1 MKPILVFALML
12 LSQFAFGQISGTWHT
27 SFSVMGNS
35 NRLDIFVNNNPI
47 NPSVL
52 ATNPD
57 SDKTKNLPMD
67 KVKITD
73 STLSFLWTKTG
84 VSFEGT
90 YSKTGDSIVG
100 VMSQMDYKWAVTFTR
115 RVQEKIVAKR
125 PQEPKAPFAYPVE
138 EFLIKNGENTLGAT
152 LTLPLNAG
160 TNYPIVVLASG
171 SGAQDRNCELMG
183 HKSFLVIADYLARNG
198 IGCLR
203 FDDRGVGKSTGSFQ
217 TASLEDFASDV
228 NACVNYLVHDQR
240 FAGHKIG
247 VAGHSEGG
255 MHALI
260 AARSNKN
267 IQFVVELASV
277 GTSGGEVLA
286 EQNYLVYK
294 ASGSS
299 EEVGR
304 WAEETIKGICP
315 ILAENSAEK
324 AVEPLSK
331 YIESRYAVAPK
342 EFIAMT
348 TQANYQM
355 GIMMMLNNDWG
366 RQFLAYQAADY
377 LKKLKI
383 PILAIN
389 GSKDIQVPP
398 VSNQAGFA
406 KNFSK
411 KSLPQSKAIV
421 VDGLNHLFQTCTTC
435 TTSEYAELEETFS
448 EAVLKEMTSWI
459 KGLN

>member
-1 MKPILVFALML
+1 MKSFL
-12 LSQFAFGQISGTWHT
+12 LFTLIFLTTSTFGQIGGTWHT
-27 SFSVMGNS
+27 SFSVMGNT
-35 NRLDIFVNNNPI
+35 NRLDLFVNNNPI

-73 STLSFLWTKTG
+73 STLSFFWTKTS
-84 VSFEGT
+84 VSFDGK

-100 VMSQMDYKWAVTFTR
+100 VMSQMDYKWEVTFTR
-115 RVQEKIVAKR
+115 REHEKIVLKR

-138 EFLIKNGENTLGAT
+138 ELLIKNGDNMIGAT

-160 TNYPIVVLASG
+160 ANYPIVVLASG
-171 SGAQDRNCELMG
+171 SGAQDRNCDLMG

-228 NACVNYLVHDQR
+228 NACVNYLLHDER
-240 FAGHKIG
+240 FVGHKIG

-260 AARSNKN
+260 AAKSNKK
-267 IQFVVELASV
+267 IQFIVELASV

-286 EQNYLVYK
+286 EQNYLIYK

-299 EEVGR
+299 DEVGL
-304 WAEETIKGICP
+304 WAKETITGICE
-315 ILAENSAEK
+315 ILAANSAEK
-324 AVEPLSK
+324 TVDPMTK
-331 YIESRYAVAPK
+331 YIESRYAIAPK
-342 EFIAMT
+342 EFTDMT
-348 TQANYQM
+348 SLAQYQM
-355 GIMMMLNNDWG
+355 GILMMLNNDWG
-366 RQFLAYQAADY
+366 RQFTGFHAANY
-377 LKKLKI
+377 LKKIKV
-383 PILAIN
+383 PMLAIN

-421 VDGLNHLFQTCTTC
+421 VDGLNHLFQKCTTC
-435 TTSEYAELEETFS
+435 TTSEYSELEETFS
-448 EAVLKEMTSWI
+448 ETVLKEMTMWI
-459 KGLN
+459 KGLK

>member
-1 MKPILVFALML
+1 MKSL
-12 LSQFAFGQISGTWHT
+12 LLFTLLFLATSTFSQINGTWHT
-27 SFSVMGNS
+27 SFTIMGNANRMDLTIS
-35 NRLDIFVNNNPI
+35 NYPFNPVA
-47 NPSVL
+47 NMSD
-52 ATNPD
+52 PD
-57 SDKTKNLPMD
+57 GSYENIVMD
-67 KVKITD
+67 KLKITD
-73 STLSFLWTKTG
+73 STLSFLWTKIG
-84 VSFEGT
+84 LSFDGKF
-90 YSKTGDSIVG
+90 SKNGDSIVG
-100 VMSQMDYKWAVTFTR
+100 VMSQMDIKWAANFTR
-115 RVQEKIVAKR
+115 TEQEKIVVKR

-138 EFLIKNGENTLGAT
+138 ELLIKNGENMLGAT

-171 SGAQDRNCELMG
+171 SGAQDRNCELVG

-203 FDDRGVGKSTGSFQ
+203 FDDRGVGKSTGVFQ

-260 AARSNKN
+260 AAKTNKK

-286 EQNYLVYK
+286 EQNYLIYTS
-294 ASGSS
+294 SGSS

-324 AVEPLSK
+324 AVDPLSK

-342 EFIAMT
+342 EFTESTNLA
-348 TQANYQM
+348 QYQM
-355 GIMMMLNNDWG
+355 GIITMLNNDWG
-366 RQFLAYQAADY
+366 RQFLGFQAATY
-377 LKKLKI
+377 LKKVKV
-383 PILAIN
+383 PVLAIN

-398 VSNQAGFA
+398 VSNQTGFA

-435 TTSEYAELEETFS
+435 TLSEYGELEETFS
-448 EAVLKEMTSWI
+448 EAVLKEMTTWI
-459 KGLN
+459 KGLK